1 MPAAGRGR
9 AQRPEFLLRDPRRQD
24 LPGRVVVD
32 AAVPHPRQRRRGEP
46 LPPAQQQPAVRPR
59 RVDLAAAAA
68 EQVLGDPL
76 AHRGHRL
83 IRKQDQVEVVHC
95 DDCVGQGGAHGG
107 GVASVRVDHHH
118 LDGGSEL
125 GAARGEPGL
134 DRGAGP
140 PVDLPQQGLLTRE
153 VDEPGLPRIRA
164 PPPHPAVVVLP
175 VGQPP
180 RPAEP
185 GLVHPH
191 HPSRLRLDQLDR
203 APCHHRALH
212 RRPRHPMRGSDLGLV
227 PAVLHRHRQRHPQPG
242 RRAYPGRHL
251 GDLLGKR
258 LPRARPDP
266 TAPAPLA
273 PLHHRELT
281 AARQVA
287 RPGQH
292 PALARGRHHRA
303 RRAPRRVRIIG
314 HQLHDLHTDAGTHDT
329 LHRQSLESQQTRRII
344 ATVNHGPR
352 LSSRCSKTQRG
363 SPSCGPP
370 SFRRAGRVQ
379 PQVARS
385 RSKSPLCRRY
395 PARVRRTQGRG
406 RGDQTAPDGVP
417 A

>member
-191 HPSRLRLDQLDR
+191 HPSGCGSTSSTAPRATTARCTVGHDTPCAAATSDWSRPSSTATASATRSRVVVRIPAGTWATCSVNDCRGHVPTRQRQRRLRHCTIANSPPHGRSRGRVNTQPLPEVDTT
-203 APCHHRALH
+203 AHAGHRAASGSSVTSCTIFTPTLE
-212 RRPRHPMRGSDLGLV
+212 RTTRSTASPSSPNRHDASSLRST
-227 PAVLHRHRQRHPQPG
+227 
-242 RRAYPGRHL
+242 
-251 GDLLGKR
+251 
-258 LPRARPDP
+258 
-266 TAPAPLA
+266 TA
-273 PLHHRELT
+273 
-281 AARQVA
+281 
-287 RPGQH
+287 
-292 PALARGRHHRA
+292 
-303 RRAPRRVRIIG
+303 
-314 HQLHDLHTDAGTHDT
+314 
-329 LHRQSLESQQTRRII
+329 
-344 ATVNHGPR
+344 
-352 LSSRCSKTQRG
+352 RG
-363 SPSCGPP
+363 SPLAAPRHSEDH
-370 SFRRAGRVQ
+370 RAAGR
-379 PQVARS
+379 PHS
-385 RSKSPLCRRY
+385 
-395 PARVRRTQGRG
+395 G
-406 RGDQTAPDGVP
+406 APDGSNLRLP
-417 A
+417 GQDRRA

>member
-1 MPAAGRGR
+1 VEAVADLAGMPAAGRGR

-83 IRKQDQVEVVHC
+83 IRQQDQVEVVHC

-180 RPAEP
+180 RPA
-185 GLVHPH
+185 V
-191 HPSRLRLDQLDR
+191 
-203 APCHHRALH
+203 
-212 RRPRHPMRGSDLGLV
+212 
-227 PAVLHRHRQRHPQPG
+227 PG
-242 RRAYPGRHL
+242 RVSSIPTTRAGC
-251 GDLLGKR
+251 GSTSSTA
-258 LPRARPDP
+258 PRATTARCTVGHDTPCAAATSDWSRPSS
-266 TAPAPLA
+266 TA
-273 PLHHRELT
+273 T
-281 AARQVA
+281 ASATRSRVV
-287 RPGQH
+287 
-292 PALARGRHHRA
+292 
-303 RRAPRRVRIIG
+303 VRIP
-314 HQLHDLHTDAGTHDT
+314 AGTW
-329 LHRQSLESQQTRRII
+329 R
-344 ATVNHGPR
+344 
-352 LSSRCSKTQRG
+352 
-363 SPSCGPP
+363 
-370 SFRRAGRVQ
+370 
-379 PQVARS
+379 
-385 RSKSPLCRRY
+385 
-395 PARVRRTQGRG
+395 PAR
-406 RGDQTAPDGVP
+406 
-417 A
+417 